1 MKQVKALIII
11 LFLLLIVV
19 LSVQN
24 YAALTTK
31 ISFKA
36 HLLFLNYE
44 TAGLSIFLI
53 AVVTFLFGVLVTWL
67 FGLSERMTFKRQ
79 IKALMKDVKNNE
91 MELNSLRNLPVTTA
105 DMSSD
110 DEMNPTTPPHQP
122 MIMRPR
128 LNSKT
133 SDWMF

>member
-1 MKQVKALIII
+1 MKQVKALIVI

-36 HLLFLNYE
+36 NLLFLNYE

-53 AVVTFLFGVLVTWL
+53 AVVTFLFGVVVTWL
-67 FGLSERMTFKRQ
+67 FGLSERIAFKRQ

-91 MELNSLRNLPVTTA
+91 MELNSLRNLPVTTEH
-105 DMSSD
+105 MGSD
-110 DEMNPTTPPHQP
+110 DAVNPTPAPVNT
-122 MIMRPR
+122 
-128 LNSKT
+128 
-133 SDWMF
+133 

>member
-1 MKQVKALIII
+1 MKQVKALIVI

-36 HLLFLNYE
+36 NLLFLNYE

-53 AVVTFLFGVLVTWL
+53 AVVTFLFGVVVTWL
-67 FGLSERMTFKRQ
+67 FGLSERMAFKRQ

-91 MELNSLRNLPVTTA
+91 MELNSLRNLPVTTEH
-105 DMSSD
+105 MGSD
-110 DEMNPTTPPHQP
+110 DAVNPAPAPVNT
-122 MIMRPR
+122 
-128 LNSKT
+128 
-133 SDWMF
+133 

>member
-1 MKQVKALIII
+1 MKQIKALVII

-31 ISFKA
+31 INFKA
-36 HLLFLNYE
+36 NLIFLNYQ
-44 TAGLSIFLI
+44 TADLSIFLI
-53 AVVTFLFGVLVTWL
+53 AVVTFLIGVVAIWI
-67 FGLSERMTFKRQ
+67 FGLSERLSFKRQ

-91 MELNSLRNLPVTTA
+91 MELNSLRNLPVITE

-110 DEMNPTTPPHQP
+110 DDVNPSPPP
-122 MIMRPR
+122 I
-128 LNSKT
+128 NA
-133 SDWMF
+133 

>member
-36 HLLFLNYE
+36 NLLFFNYE

-53 AVVTFLFGVLVTWL
+53 AVVTFLFGVMVTWL
-67 FGLSERMTFKRQ
+67 FGLSERMAFKRQ
-79 IKALMKDVKNNE
+79 VKALMKDVKSNE
-91 MELNSLRNLPVTTA
+91 IELNSLRNLPVTTE
-105 DMSSD
+105 DMGSD
-110 DEMNPTTPPHQP
+110 HEVNPTPPP
-122 MIMRPR
+122 INP
-128 LNSKT
+128 
-133 SDWMF
+133 

>member
-1 MKQVKALIII
+1 MKQVKALIVI

-36 HLLFLNYE
+36 NLLFLNYE

-53 AVVTFLFGVLVTWL
+53 AVVTFLLGVVVTWL
-67 FGLSERMTFKRQ
+67 FGASERMAFKRQ

-91 MELNSLRNLPVTTA
+91 MELNSLRNLPVTTE
-105 DMSSD
+105 DMGSD
-110 DEMNPTTPPHQP
+110 DEVNPVPPP
-122 MIMRPR
+122 INP
-128 LNSKT
+128 
-133 SDWMF
+133 

>member
-1 MKQVKALIII
+1 MKQVKALIVI

-36 HLLFLNYE
+36 NLLFLNYE

-53 AVVTFLFGVLVTWL
+53 AVVTFLFGVVVTWL
-67 FGLSERMTFKRQ
+67 FGLSERMAFKRQ

-91 MELNSLRNLPVTTA
+91 MELNSLRNLPVTTEH
-105 DMSSD
+105 MGSD
-110 DEMNPTTPPHQP
+110 VAANPTPAPVNT
-122 MIMRPR
+122 
-128 LNSKT
+128 
-133 SDWMF
+133 

>member
-1 MKQVKALIII
+1 MTELGRFGMKQIKVLIVI

-31 ISFKA
+31 INFKA
-36 HLLFLNYE
+36 NLLFLNYQ
-44 TAGLSIFLI
+44 TADLSIFLI
-53 AVVTFLFGVLVTWL
+53 AVVTFLFGVVVVWL
-67 FGLSERMTFKRQ
+67 FGLTERLSFKRQ

-91 MELNSLRNLPVTTA
+91 MELNSLRNLPVIRE

-110 DEMNPTTPPHQP
+110 DDVNPVPPP
-122 MIMRPR
+122 V
-128 LNSKT
+128 NA
-133 SDWMF
+133 

>member
-1 MKQVKALIII
+1 MKQVKALIVI

-36 HLLFLNYE
+36 NLLFLNYE

-53 AVVTFLFGVLVTWL
+53 AVVTFLFGVAVTWV
-67 FGLSERMTFKRQ
+67 FGLSERMAFKRQ

-91 MELNSLRNLPVTTA
+91 MELNSLRNLPVTTEH
-105 DMSSD
+105 MGSD
-110 DEMNPTTPPHQP
+110 DAVNPTPAS
-122 MIMRPR
+122 
-128 LNSKT
+128 LNT
-133 SDWMF
+133 

>member
-1 MKQVKALIII
+1 MKQIKVLIVI

-31 ISFKA
+31 INFKA
-36 HLLFLNYE
+36 NLLFLNYQ
-44 TAGLSIFLI
+44 TADLSVFLI
-53 AVVTFLFGVLVTWL
+53 AVVTFLFGVVVVWL
-67 FGLSERMTFKRQ
+67 FGLSERLSFKRQ

-91 MELNSLRNLPVTTA
+91 MELNSLLNLPVIRE

-110 DEMNPTTPPHQP
+110 DHVNPVPPP
-122 MIMRPR
+122 V
-128 LNSKT
+128 NA
-133 SDWMF
+133 

>member
-31 ISFKA
+31 INFKA
-36 HLLFLNYE
+36 NLVFLNYQ
-44 TAGLSIFLI
+44 TADLSIFLI
-53 AVVTFLFGVLVTWL
+53 AVVTFLIGVVAIWI
-67 FGLSERMTFKRQ
+67 FGLSERLSFKRQ

-91 MELNSLRNLPVTTA
+91 MELNSLRNLPVITE

-110 DEMNPTTPPHQP
+110 DDVNPSPPP
-122 MIMRPR
+122 I
-128 LNSKT
+128 NA
-133 SDWMF
+133 